1 MNCINMAMFF
11 PGRKVWGCMV
21 LWWHLPFCW
30 GGIFIWMDLS
40 CPFVWL
46 VCLSAS
52 LFSAQSLSQPL
63 WAVAVCG
70 SKHLYGAVFVL
81 FFQKIGQGAGD
92 LKGCR
97 KLLAKGRMH
106 TCIRDAITYIEK
118 TYGENQVEAKALSRI
133 EQEYPLQQMATMHRF
148 ALQVE
153 QNGENMGMLSY

>member
-30 GGIFIWMDLS
+30 GGIFILDGIYLVLLCGWCAFLF
-40 CPFVWL
+40 PFFL
-46 VCLSAS
+46 L
-52 LFSAQSLSQPL
+52 QSLSQPL

-81 FFQKIGQGAGD
+81 FSKIGQGAGD

-97 KLLAKGRMH
+97 KTFGKGQG
-106 TCIRDAITYIEK
+106 CIAVSGMRSTYIEK
-118 TYGENQVEAKALSRI
+118 TYGGKSGGGEGRCRVSSRNI
-133 EQEYPLQQMATMHRF
+133 PCSRWQPCTVLPCR
-148 ALQVE
+148 
-153 QNGENMGMLSY
+153 